1 MSGELTN
8 IAVKLFKNLSD
19 ALLRT
24 AYELDPPN
32 SQTPIIES
40 IFIENPKIE
49 SLAIG
54 DQVLFT
60 SRKNRYWGQII
71 SIEGDVIE
79 VQNAVVKRSWTV
91 TIDQV
96 LHLKKG

>member
-1 MSGELTN
+1 MSGELTR

-32 SQTPIIES
+32 SQAPITES

-49 SLAIG
+49 SL
-54 DQVLFT
+54 
-60 SRKNRYWGQII
+60 
-71 SIEGDVIE
+71 E
-79 VQNAVVKRSWTV
+79 VENSVVKRSWV
-91 TIDQV
+91 VSIDRV